1 VKKLKGLV
9 VTLIATALGSG
20 FTPKAPGTAGTVV
33 GVFIIY
39 LTKNWAFS
47 NVLWLGIGIFLIGW
61 WASYEWSKNVQQPDS
76 QKIVIDEVLGYMLA
90 MGTLPRTGATLVVQ
104 FILFRIFDA
113 LKPPPIRQFDQWG
126 KQFPIGWIQSF
137 GVIFDDLLAG
147 LVSWGVFLL
156 LTKIVDFDAI
166 FRF

>member
-1 VKKLKGLV
+1 MKKLKGFF

-20 FTPKAPGTAGTVV
+20 FAPKAPGTAGSVV
-33 GVFIIY
+33 GVFLIY
-39 LTKNWAFS
+39 LVRDWS
-47 NVLWLGIGIFLIGW
+47 YLNVLYLGIGILLIGW
-61 WASYEWSKNVQQPDS
+61 WASLEWSKNVQQPDS

-90 MGTLPRTGATLVVQ
+90 MGTLPRTGAVMFIQ
-104 FILFRIFDA
+104 FVLFRIFDA

-126 KQFPIGWIQSF
+126 KKFPIGPIQSF

-156 LTKIVDFDAI
+156 ISHFVQI
-166 FRF
+166 PGM